1 MMFMSEQFL
10 VVIDKE
16 QTSNRLMWFRNAV
29 LISTILFTLSTS
41 TYHDLPRNLVLATL
55 SVLPVVIFVVSTS
68 LNVKVWFL
76 ISFWWSP
83 LLAVFSMWLVF
94 EFISWPIWSVWFLFA
109 LKVIVG
115 ALCYLAVVSSLY
127 LLRGK
132 PSNTPEALLLS
143 KIVKN

>member
-1 MMFMSEQFL
+1 
-10 VVIDKE
+10 
-16 QTSNRLMWFRNAV
+16 